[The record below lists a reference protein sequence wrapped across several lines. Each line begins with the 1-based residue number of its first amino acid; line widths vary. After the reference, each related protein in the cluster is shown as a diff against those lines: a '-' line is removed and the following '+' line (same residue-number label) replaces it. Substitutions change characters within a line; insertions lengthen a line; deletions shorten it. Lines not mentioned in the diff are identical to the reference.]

1 MANGG
6 RIPGGFGVRRP
17 DRSVSLERRELEDL
31 YSMQEAQAG
40 QRLRSQDD
48 ALKDLERAA
57 ELAEELESIVGRMP
71 PGSFTQDP
79 GMRAGDEFQDVT
91 SAGYREGAKR
101 VAERGGAKQ
110 YATSVEEEEA
120 DAEADTLRNRV
131 GAALAAMV
139 GLGSAGALGPA
150 SRPLVN
156 RGATGLTRHGDRY
169 LDRMVQA
176 GHTPSSGMLGSHPG
190 PSGLNRA
197 TLDALRTSGRLP
209 TPTLNPGFLQ
219 RQERILG
226 NQFAQRQTLPGNRP
240 LPGSTPSM
248 NAMMARSPGPPMRPG
263 MSSGTTMVDPVS
275 PVALLELLRRRR
287 R

>member
-1 MANGG
+1 L
-6 RIPGGFGVRRP
+6 GFAGDVVGDPLSYALP
-17 DRSVSLERRELEDL
+17 DLP
-31 YSMQEAQAG
+31 
-40 QRLRSQDD
+40 
-48 ALKDLERAA
+48 LKDLERAA

-79 GMRAGDEFQDVT
+79 GMRAGDEFTDVG
-91 SAGYREGAKR
+91 SAGYREQAKR
-101 VAERGGAKQ
+101 VAERGGAKE

-120 DAEADTLRNRV
+120 DAEADTMRNRV
-131 GAALAAMV
+131 GTALAAMV
-139 GLGSAGALGPA
+139 GLGSAGALGAA

-169 LDRMVQA
+169 LDQMVQA

-219 RQERILG
+219 QQERLLG
-226 NQFAQRQTLPGNRP
+226 RGFQGRMNPMP
-240 LPGSTPSM
+240 PGSQ
-248 NAMMARSPGPPMRPG
+248 PG
-263 MSSGTTMVDPVS
+263 MTDRIKAALGSKAGVAAIDTTAFGGMMSPMVYDLIQRHGRGARPFG
-275 PVALLELLRRRR
+275 PGR
-287 R
+287 